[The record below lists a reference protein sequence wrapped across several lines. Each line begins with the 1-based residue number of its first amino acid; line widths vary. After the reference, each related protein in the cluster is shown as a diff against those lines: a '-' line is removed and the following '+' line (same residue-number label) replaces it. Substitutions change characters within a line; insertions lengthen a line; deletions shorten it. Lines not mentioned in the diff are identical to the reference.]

1 MHDGSLFK
9 LSWARK
15 QPRLHD
21 FLNRKE
27 KGRPI
32 SKSKTWNKM
41 KKNMTHM
48 KHVSNEILL
57 QKRNKNKRRLWLE
70 DVPKINVEQIKYK
83 RELYLYVYPLGI

>member
-1 MHDGSLFK
+1 
-9 LSWARK
+9 
-15 QPRLHD
+15 
-21 FLNRKE
+21 
-27 KGRPI
+27 
-32 SKSKTWNKM
+32 
-41 KKNMTHM
+41 M